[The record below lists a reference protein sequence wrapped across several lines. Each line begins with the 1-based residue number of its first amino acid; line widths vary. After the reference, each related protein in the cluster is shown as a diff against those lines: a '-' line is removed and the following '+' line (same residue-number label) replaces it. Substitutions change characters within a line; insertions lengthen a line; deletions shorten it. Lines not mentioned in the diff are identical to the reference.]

1 MCIFCYIF
9 EISSYNKNL
18 KTKQNKNK
26 KKSKTVLSATVVRNP
41 LGNSIYMPVLV
52 LAFLDHGCFKAK
64 NCVCMS
70 AMIKRI
76 SASAL

>member
-1 MCIFCYIF
+1 MCIFCYIVD
-9 EISSYNKNL
+9 ISSYNKNL
-18 KTKQNKNK
+18 KTKQNKTK
-26 KKSKTVLSATVVRNP
+26 RQAKLFSQPQFVCNP

-52 LAFLDHGCFKAK
+52 LAFLDQGCFKAK

-70 AMIKRI
+70 AMVKRI